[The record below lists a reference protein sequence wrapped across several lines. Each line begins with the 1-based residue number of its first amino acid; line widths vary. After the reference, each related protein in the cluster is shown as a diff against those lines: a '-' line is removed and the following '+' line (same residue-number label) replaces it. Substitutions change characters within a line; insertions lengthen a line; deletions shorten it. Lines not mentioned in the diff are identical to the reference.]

1 MKNRSVR
8 LEESLPLLCWENG
21 CLVSKSGDITVAY
34 ELQLPP
40 VFSLGTDDFD
50 RLHQMW
56 VRALRS
62 LPDETIVHK
71 QDFFLERRVS
81 LDEKEADSFLQN
93 ASNRFFNG
101 RNYLQHKTFLY
112 ITQSSGRQMATTS
125 LTAMLCRKQ
134 IVCEESLDASHHR
147 QFMDST
153 ARFAH
158 ILSENGLTV
167 RMLTRDELIGTE
179 DRAGWIEQYLSLDF
193 NDRICLSDLH
203 MEGKDFMVGDQYVS
217 CFSLAELNQLP
228 AEVASCR
235 VHGRYS
241 SGDTPFYVGTPFV
254 LSLDLPFN
262 HIYNQYFFLDNHQ
275 STLAKVE
282 KRGREQQSLSR
293 ISRENAL
300 NKEYNDRYLNEAV
313 SSAKRSVRCAF
324 NVLLWDSR
332 YPRLL
337 QKNAQVGSRL
347 ANMDCTG
354 EKTERVVPQIFW
366 GGIPG
371 AASQYPSD
379 MTFLTFLEQGCCL
392 INQEGPET
400 SMPSEFGL
408 RLCDRISG
416 IPLRIDLS
424 DYPREKGWIDN
435 RNKFILGPSG
445 SGKSFFTNHMVRQYY
460 EQGAHVVIVDVG
472 DSYQGLCR
480 LIQEETAGNDGI
492 YYTYTEEHPIS
503 FNPFAVKDRQ
513 YSIEKR
519 EQLCSLVFC
528 LWKNENERITKAE
541 ETHIATAM
549 NGFLAQVACGA
560 LKPDFNHFYQY
571 LSGEFAQEIKRAQV
585 SSGHFDLDNLLQ
597 VLRPYAEGG
606 MYDYLLNADENLDL
620 TEKRFIVF
628 EIDNIKDHKTLFPVV
643 TLVLMD
649 TFISKMRHPML
660 SRQRK
665 MILIEEAWKAISK
678 QGTAEFIKYL
688 YKTVR
693 KHFGEAVV
701 VTQDMEDIV
710 GNAIVKD
717 TIISNAD
724 CKILLDQRKYA
735 HRFDEIQRVLA
746 LSDKEKAIALS
757 VNRDIKT
764 SGRRPYKEVFIT
776 LNGNLSAV
784 YAVEVSPEEYACYT
798 TEKKEKATL
807 SELQRACGG
816 MREAIVRYCQ

>member
-1 MKNRSVR
+1 MKNRSAC
-8 LEESLPLLCWENG
+8 LEELLPLLCWENG
-21 CLVSKSGDITVAY
+21 CLVSKSGDITVGY

-40 VFSLGTDDFD
+40 VFSLGADDFD
-50 RLHQMW
+50 RLHRMW

-71 QDFFLERRVS
+71 QDIYLERS
-81 LDEKEADSFLQN
+81 LSLEDREGDSFLQQ
-93 ASNRFFNG
+93 ASNHFFNG
-101 RNYLQHKTFLY
+101 RNYLQHNTLLY
-112 ITQSSGRQMATTS
+112 ITQSSKKQMATTS
-125 LTAMLCRKQ
+125 LTAAICRRQ
-134 IVCEESLDASHHR
+134 LVCEELLDASHHR
-147 QFMDST
+147 QFMDSA
-153 ARFAH
+153 ARFVH

-167 RMLTRDELIGTE
+167 RPLERDELIGTP
-179 DRAGWIEQYLSLDF
+179 DRSGWIEQYVSLDF

-235 VHGRYS
+235 IHGRYS
-241 SGDTPFYVGTPFV
+241 SGDTPFYVGSPFV

-300 NKEYNDRYLNEAV
+300 NKEYNDQYLNEAV

-324 NVLLWDSR
+324 NVLLWDNR

-354 EKTERVVPQIFW
+354 EKTERVVPQLFW
-366 GGIPG
+366 AGIPG

-392 INQEGPET
+392 INEEGAAT
-400 SMPSEFGL
+400 SMPSDFGL
-408 RLCDRISG
+408 RLCDRLCG

-460 EQGAHVVIVDVG
+460 EQDTHVVIVDVG

-480 LIQEETAGNDGI
+480 LIQEETDGKDGI

-503 FNPFAVKDRQ
+503 FNPFAVKDRM
-513 YSIEKR
+513 YTIEKR

-549 NGFLAQVACGA
+549 NGFLTQVTQGG
-560 LKPDFNHFYQY
+560 LHPDFNHFYQY
-571 LSGEFAQEIKRAQV
+571 LSDVFAREIRQAGV
-585 SSGHFDLDNLLQ
+585 SREHFDLDNLLQ
-597 VLRPYAEGG
+597 VLRPYAAGG

-620 TEKRFIVF
+620 TGKRFIVF

-649 TFISKMRHPML
+649 TFISKMRHPAL
-660 SRQRK
+660 ARQRK

-764 SGRRPYKEVFIT
+764 AGRRPYKEVFIT

-798 TEKKEKATL
+798 TEKREKTLL
-807 SELQRACGG
+807 SELQHTCGS
-816 MREAIVRYCQ
+816 MRGAIARYCQ